1 MVGYAFEAPAPP
13 FPVFVLGYAING
25 FGMGLQARV
34 YYSLSMCSLRTCQSQ
49 DAGSNGFVASLK
61 ENAAIKMGIL
71 HAIYGTHIPVVL
83 QVTMYAH

>member
-49 DAGSNGFVASLK
+49 DAGSNGFVAPLK
-61 ENAAIKMGIL
+61 ENAAPKIDIL
-71 HAIYGTHIPVVL
+71 HAIYGAYISGVL
-83 QVTMYAH
+83 QVTLCAY